1 MGAKKKAAAEEG
13 EDLSCEQFMKVY
25 RKNCQMLENTIA
37 SKIIREKYETE
48 YMEEGIP
55 LSKVSFENK
64 THSHSFSSTFGS
76 R

>member
-1 MGAKKKAAAEEG
+1 
-13 EDLSCEQFMKVY
+13 
-25 RKNCQMLENTIA
+25 MLENTIA

-64 THSHSFSSTFGS
+64 NHSLSFSSTFGS